1 MSLEAITR
9 IRQVEDDMER
19 SKAEAR
25 GQAQKL
31 AADAQREGKDLLES
45 RREASAEAAAKAMEE
60 ARQRAG
66 QRREEILAQARQ
78 DCEALRAEAGKRMD
92 GAVRAIL
99 EKVVES

>member
-1 MSLEAITR
+1 
-9 IRQVEDDMER
+9 MER

-31 AADAQREGKDLLES
+31 AADAQRECKDLLER
-45 RREASAEAAAKAMEE
+45 RREASTEAAAKAMEE

>member
-31 AADAQREGKDLLES
+31 AADAQREGKDLLER
-45 RREASAEAAAKAMEE
+45 RREASTEAAAKAMEE

-66 QRREEILAQARQ
+66 QRREEILRPGPAGLRGPAGGGRQAHGRRGPG
-78 DCEALRAEAGKRMD
+78 DLRKG
-92 GAVRAIL
+92 G
-99 EKVVES
+99 

>member
-1 MSLEAITR
+1 
-9 IRQVEDDMER
+9 MER

-31 AADAQREGKDLLES
+31 AADAQREGKDLLER

-66 QRREEILAQARQ
+66 QRREEILAQANTRSSV
-78 DCEALRAEAGKRMD
+78 
-92 GAVRAIL
+92 AVRAIL

>member
-31 AADAQREGKDLLES
+31 AADAQREGKDLLED
-45 RREASAEAAAKAMEE
+45 AGGEE
-60 ARQRAG
+60 TDSSHHN
-66 QRREEILAQARQ
+66 L
-78 DCEALRAEAGKRMD
+78 
-92 GAVRAIL
+92 
-99 EKVVES
+99 

>member
-31 AADAQREGKDLLES
+31 AADAQREGKDLLER

-66 QRREEILAQARQ
+66 QRREEILAQA
-78 DCEALRAEAGKRMD
+78 LRAEAGKRMD

>member
-31 AADAQREGKDLLES
+31 AADAQREGKDLLER
-45 RREASAEAAAKAMEE
+45 RREASTEAAAKAMEE

-66 QRREEILAQARQ
+66 HR
-78 DCEALRAEAGKRMD
+78 RAEAGKRMD